1 MECLHI
7 GTPSPKLTLW
17 ETKTIY
23 IHNFLELSKAKSS
36 DNYVT
41 SPNFECF
48 GHKLI
53 LFVFP
58 GGEGPRTTQ
67 DGWVVA
73 SIGNGNC
80 ANLRLDWRI
89 SLLCQH
95 GSVVAEIKQDGDVI
109 EHMMTSGGPL
119 FDRNMLIENPHY
131 LHEGAVCIQVKI
143 KLVADSIITP
153 KLYKYDNNP
162 DVPLCNYY
170 SNLKVFLDYDSAD
183 VCFIVMD
190 RVFFAHRGII
200 KAQAEDFYELCNA
213 NSIKKPMMIDDVC
226 PMIFQMMLQSLY
238 GRRILPEEWEN
249 NVQVVMIAANKYGF
263 NNLQPEADMWF
274 KYLSKTK

>member
-1 MECLHI
+1 MQHATQASSRDTITIYQSLSNQVPLTTNKAQSLSSTMECLHI
-7 GTPSPKLTLW
+7 GTPSPKLSVW
-17 ETKTIY
+17 EMKTIY

-73 SIGNGNC
+73 SIGNGSC
-80 ANLRLDWRI
+80 ANLRLDWKI

-95 GSVVAEIKQDGDVI
+95 GSVVAELEEYGDVI

-119 FDRNMLIENPHY
+119 FDRNELIQQI
-131 LHEGAVCIQVKI
+131 L
-143 KLVADSIITP
+143 IIFT
-153 KLYKYDNNP
+153 K
-162 DVPLCNYY
+162 
-170 SNLKVFLDYDSAD
+170 
-183 VCFIVMD
+183 
-190 RVFFAHRGII
+190 
-200 KAQAEDFYELCNA
+200 ELC
-213 NSIKKPMMIDDVC
+213 V
-226 PMIFQMMLQSLY
+226 
-238 GRRILPEEWEN
+238 
-249 NVQVVMIAANKYGF
+249 
-263 NNLQPEADMWF
+263 F
-274 KYLSKTK
+274 K

>member
-1 MECLHI
+1 M
-7 GTPSPKLTLW
+7 
-17 ETKTIY
+17 KTIY

-73 SIGNGNC
+73 SIGNGSC
-80 ANLRLDWRI
+80 ANLRLDWKI

-95 GSVVAEIKQDGDVI
+95 GSVVAELEEYGDVI
-109 EHMMTSGGPL
+109 EHMMTTGGPL
-119 FDRNMLIENPHY
+119 FDRNELIQYPHY

-143 KLVADSIITP
+143 RLVADSRITP

-170 SNLKVFLDYDSAD
+170 TNLKIWLDHDSAD
-183 VCFIVMD
+183 VAFIVLD
-190 RVFFAHRGII
+190 RLVFANKGII
-200 KAQAEDFYELCNA
+200 KAQAEDFYKLC
-213 NSIKKPMMIDDVC
+213 KKYSCNNPMMIDDVC
-226 PMIFQMMLQSLY
+226 PEIFQMMLRTLY
-238 GRRILPEEWEN
+238 GRRILPEEWKN
-249 NVQVVMIAANKYGF
+249 NVQAFIFAANRYGF
-263 NNLQPEADMWF
+263 NNLKPEAEMWF